1 MGEFD
6 LLQKTELRIER
17 IELCGANLTAVA
29 AVVADIL
36 GLERHE
42 VLVTD
47 VLGDVMTIDIL
58 RKTADAYRLVGKREC
73 LLEELSRLPGVRVTE
88 ATTICSEGMLGWIA
102 LDRAQAKKAL
112 KRVERLAKQIRQRMS
127 KRVIIF
133 STGAEVASGQ
143 IMDTNTPAIHQRLET
158 EGYSVTLGPTLP
170 DDELLIA
177 ANLRQA
183 VDDGYGLVV
192 ITGGVGAE
200 DKDRTIEAV
209 LALDSEAAAEY
220 ICKYQKGTGR
230 HHKDGVKIAVGQ
242 VSQTLIVAL
251 PGPNDEVKSSLNVL
265 VNGLSSG
272 SSKQVLAKN
281 IASVLRKKLQ
291 QTQTVLD

>member
-17 IELCGANLTAVA
+17 IQLCGANLTAVA
-29 AVVADIL
+29 AVVAEVL
-36 GLERHE
+36 GLKRHE

-47 VLGDVMTIDIL
+47 VLDDVLTIDIL
-58 RKTADAYRLVGKREC
+58 RKTVEAYPLVGKKER
-73 LLEELSRLPGVRVTE
+73 LMEELSRLPGVRVTE
-88 ATTICSEGMLGWIA
+88 ATTISSEGMLGWIT

-112 KRVERLAKQIRQRMS
+112 KRAESLARQIRQTIS
-127 KRVIIF
+127 KRAIIF

-143 IMDTNTPAIHQRLET
+143 IMDTNTPAIRQRLKPA
-158 EGYSVTLGPTLP
+158 GYSVTLGPTLP

-183 VDDGYGLVV
+183 VDDGYGLVI

-209 LALDSEAAAEY
+209 LALDSEAAAQY

-251 PGPNDEVKSSLNVL
+251 PGPNDEVESSLNVL
-265 VNGLSSG
+265 VKGLSSG
-272 SSKQVLAKN
+272 STKQVLAN
-281 IASVLRKKLQ
+281 DIASVLIKRLQ
-291 QTQTVLD
+291 QAHTASG

>member
-112 KRVERLAKQIRQRMS
+112 KRVERLAKQIRQRVS
-127 KRVIIF
+127 KRAIIF